1 MSWDTN
7 WNPDLDPCI
16 AARNPDDVSGGGV
29 ITHLTMWAENDEGLV
44 NLMKAS
50 TDANLEGRVMRY
62 PRMDKEIL
70 AKYSKGIIASSAARR
85 ASSRLVCAWASSM
98 TRCVP
103 PANSKTFS
111 AAIIS
116 TSNSWTTA

>member
-1 MSWDTN
+1 M
-7 WNPDLDPCI
+7 
-16 AARNPDDVSGGGV
+16 SGGGV

-70 AKYSKGIIASSAARR
+70 AKYSKGIIASSGCP
-85 ASSRLVCAWASSM
+85 SGIIELVCAWASSM

-103 PANSKTFS
+103 PANSRHFRPR
-111 AAIIS
+111 
-116 TSNSWTTA
+116 

>member
-1 MSWDTN
+1 
-7 WNPDLDPCI
+7 
-16 AARNPDDVSGGGV
+16 
-29 ITHLTMWAENDEGLV
+29 MWAENDEGLV

-70 AKYSKGIIASSAARR
+70 AKYSKGIIASSGCP
-85 ASSRLVCAWASSM
+85 SGIIQTRLRLGQL